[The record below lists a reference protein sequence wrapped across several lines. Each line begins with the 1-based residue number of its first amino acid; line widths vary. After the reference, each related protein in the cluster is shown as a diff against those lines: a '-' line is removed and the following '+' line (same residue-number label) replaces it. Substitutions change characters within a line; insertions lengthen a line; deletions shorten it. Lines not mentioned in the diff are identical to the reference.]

1 MNRMDPYLRLPDLA
15 AISFADMALY
25 AQGLGLPL
33 YRARQIRRWIDARG
47 ATSFAEMTDLPKA
60 LREQLQARAHIFT
73 PEVIRENTAPD
84 GTRKFLLAL
93 EDGLTVECVLI
104 PDKDRLTICLSTQV
118 GCPVNC
124 SFCLTGRM
132 GLVRD
137 LASAEIVGQ
146 VRSVRGRTPRRISNI
161 VLMGMGEPL
170 LNCENT
176 ADALRRLTDPMGFG
190 FSSRRI
196 TLSTAGVIPGI
207 ERLGREGP
215 HVNLAV
221 SLNATTDE
229 LRTRLIPINRKWPIG
244 RLIAALRAYPLPP
257 RRRITIEYVLL
268 GGENDTDEDARRLAA
283 LLKGLR
289 CKVNL
294 IPFNPFPESSHRTPD
309 RKRVE
314 CFQRILT
321 EKRYSTFIRESRGKE
336 IRAACGQLW
345 AEEKKIRGKL
355 RVES

>member
-1 MNRMDPYLRLPDLA
+1 MNKRELSQQLPDLA
-15 AISFADMALY
+15 SVSFQDLTAFAE
-25 AQGLGLPL
+25 GLGLPP

-47 ATSFAEMTDLPKA
+47 ATSFEEMTDLPKA
-60 LREQLQARAHIFT
+60 LREGLGARARIFT
-73 PEVIRENTAPD
+73 PPVLREDAAPD
-84 GTRKFLLAL
+84 GTRKFLVQL
-93 EDGLTVECVLI
+93 EDGLTIESVLI
-104 PDKDRLTICLSTQV
+104 PDKDRLTLCLSTQV

-132 GLVRD
+132 GLVRN

-146 VRSVRGRTPRRISNI
+146 VRSVRARTPRRISNI

-170 LNCENT
+170 LNFENA
-176 ADALRRLTDPMGFG
+176 ADALRRLTDPRGFG

-196 TLSTAGVIPGI
+196 TLSTAGIVPGI

-215 HVNLAV
+215 PVNLAV
-221 SLNATTDE
+221 SLNATTDGI
-229 LRTRLIPINRKWPIG
+229 RDRMIPINRKWPIG
-244 RLIAALRAYPLPP
+244 RLLAALRAYPLPP

-294 IPFNPFPESSHRTPD
+294 IPFNPFPGSSHRIPD

-314 CFQRILT
+314 RFQRILT
-321 EKRYSTFIRESRGKE
+321 ESRYSAFIRESRGKE

-345 AEEKKIRGKL
+345 AEEKKSGA
-355 RVES
+355 S

>member
-1 MNRMDPYLRLPDLA
+1 MSLPDLA
-15 AISFADMALY
+15 AFT
-25 AQGLGLPL
+25 QELGLPL

-47 ATSFAEMTDLPKA
+47 AASFAEMTDLPKA
-60 LREQLQARAHIFT
+60 LRERLQARARIFT
-73 PEVIRENTAPD
+73 PEILRENTSQD
-84 GTRKFLLAL
+84 GTSKLLLEL

-104 PDKDRLTICLSTQV
+104 PDEDRLTLCLSTQV

-132 GLVRD
+132 GLVRN
-137 LASAEIVGQ
+137 LTSAEIVGQ
-146 VRSVRGRTPRRISNI
+146 VRAVRPRAKRRITNI

-170 LNCENT
+170 LNFENST
-176 ADALRRLTDPMGFG
+176 DALRRLTDPTGFG

-196 TLSTAGVIPGI
+196 TLSTAGIVPGI

-215 HVNLAV
+215 PVNIAV

-229 LRTRLIPINRKWPIG
+229 LRDRIIPINRKWPIA
-244 RLIAALRAYPLPP
+244 RLLAALRAYPLPP

-294 IPFNPFPESSHRTPD
+294 IPFNAVPGTSHRSPD

-314 CFQRILT
+314 RFQRLLT
-321 EKRYSTFIRESRGKE
+321 GKRYSAFIRESRGKE

-345 AEEKKIRGKL
+345 AEEKKTGNQL
-355 RVES
+355 RVGG